1 MPHQGTLVATWI
13 LMCLVLALIW
23 IATILAIRVLI
34 GGRAAG
40 RATPTPTQG
49 TAEWRE
55 TEAELGHLDNTFT
68 STERDSYHRRR

>member
-23 IATILAIRVLI
+23 IATILAIRALI

-40 RATPTPTQG
+40 RVTPTPTRG
-49 TAEWRE
+49 TAERRVS
-55 TEAELGHLDNTFT
+55 EAELGHVDRTFT
-68 STERDSYHRRR
+68 ATERDSYHRHR